1 MLEHIIQKK
10 LRENLFITIYIFCIF
25 FKNITYIGRVINVFI
40 LNLKKKR
47 EREKGNKNKTVKV
60 KKMRKL

>member
-10 LRENLFITIYIFCIF
+10 LCENLFITIYIFCIF
-25 FKNITYIGRVINVFI
+25 LKNITYIGRVINVFI
-40 LNLKKKR
+40 LNLKKK

-60 KKMRKL
+60 KKLRKL